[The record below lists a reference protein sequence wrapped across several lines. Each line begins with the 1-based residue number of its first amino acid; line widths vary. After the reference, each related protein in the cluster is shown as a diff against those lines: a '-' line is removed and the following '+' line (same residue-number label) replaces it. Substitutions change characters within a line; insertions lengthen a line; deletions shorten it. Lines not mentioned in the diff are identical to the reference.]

1 MTHSPTDA
9 PPDGHG
15 RHGSTDQ
22 SAEAD
27 KHVFVDSTGRRALLL
42 RRAGIV
48 LGAAFLVYGGM
59 VGVSFMGGPSLA
71 PAQISPFDSVGSTQ
85 EQGTNE
91 RVNKDGSPSARSSAK
106 PCRKQCRKNKNCR
119 KHPKQCRRKALGR
132 AADGR
137 TGASRPQTPRS
148 GQPAPPE
155 QTAQPERSTQPEQT
169 AQPAQTAPATVR

>member
-1 MTHSPTDA
+1 MTHSPIDA
-9 PPDGHG
+9 PPDGHA

-22 SAEAD
+22 SVEAD

-71 PAQISPFDSVGSTQ
+71 PAEIAPFDSVGSTQ
-85 EQGTNE
+85 DQGTNE
-91 RVNKDGSPSARSSAK
+91 RVDKDGSPSARSSAE
-106 PCRKQCRKNKNCR
+106 PCSPPNMRKQCRQNKNCR
-119 KHPKQCRRKALGR
+119 KHPKQCRRNALRR

-137 TGASRPQTPRS
+137 TGASRPQAPRS
-148 GQPAPPE
+148 GQPA
-155 QTAQPERSTQPEQT
+155 QPEQS
-169 AQPAQTAPATVR
+169 AQSEQSTRPEQSAPATVR